1 MCIWVN
7 LSKIDSIRD
16 NKSDDSYN
24 DNEILINHSGSI
36 ITRSTTILD
45 NRDQKLV
52 MSSKE
57 LHKVIC
63 SVQTLMRDIIK
74 L

>member
-1 MCIWVN
+1 MCLRVT
-7 LSKIDSIRD
+7 LTKIDSITN
-16 NKSDDSYN
+16 NKSDDTYN

-45 NRDQKLV
+45 NKDQKLV

-57 LHKVIC
+57 LHRVIC
-63 SVQTLMRDIIK
+63 TVQTLMRDITK